1 MVDAEQMIEQMI
13 ADCLVA
19 VEDDSDAFT
28 EWEVEFLESIE
39 DQNEDRHLSE
49 SQVDKLTEIWEE
61 KVNGR

>member
-13 ADCLVA
+13 SDCLVA